1 MQTCDS
7 IFFFFDYH
15 INTLDII
22 YGQCGPCSSSH
33 IIIIRKFLLSFVT
46 AILDIAFMWK
56 ARYTME
62 HSQKVKLLV
71 KLVLAIIWTIV
82 LPVCYSNSRRKYT
95 CYSTK
100 YGSLVEEW
108 CFTSYMVA
116 AAIYLTTNA
125 VEVVLFFV
133 PAVAK
138 YIEVSNYKICRVLS
152 WWIQVS

>member
-1 MQTCDS
+1 MCPL
-7 IFFFFDYH
+7 FFPSYNHDNKGSHVFF
-15 INTLDII
+15 
-22 YGQCGPCSSSH
+22 
-33 IIIIRKFLLSFVT
+33 T
-46 AILDIAFMWK
+46 AILDVSFSWK

-62 HSQKVKLLV
+62 YSQKVKLV
-71 KLVLAIIWTIV
+71 MKLVLAIIWTIV
-82 LPVCYSNSRRKYT
+82 LPACYANSRRKYT

-100 YGSLVEEW
+100 YGSLIEEW

-133 PAVAK
+133 PSVAK

-152 WWIQVS
+152 WWTQVSSSYMLLYFPTAC